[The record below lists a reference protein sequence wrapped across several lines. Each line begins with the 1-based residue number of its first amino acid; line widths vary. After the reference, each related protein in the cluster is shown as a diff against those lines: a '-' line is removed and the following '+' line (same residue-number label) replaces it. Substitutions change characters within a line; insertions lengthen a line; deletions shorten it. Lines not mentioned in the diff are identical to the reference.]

1 MSKDYRDTLNLPQ
14 TDLSMK
20 AGLAKKEPELLS
32 YWDSIDLY
40 SKILQSYLQS
50 KVTIK
55 CNNKVLKTGKLTLFN
70 IKQYFIRFYIE
81 TDKKTNKVLELPYPF
96 LMNVDDGMCTL
107 NYKLTSLCNNHSEMV
122 NALRSVGKSNANKIY
137 DNIVSIIPLN

>member
-1 MSKDYRDTLNLPQ
+1 MN
-14 TDLSMK
+14 
-20 AGLAKKEPELLS
+20 
-32 YWDSIDLY
+32 IDLY

-107 NYKLTSLCNNHSEMV
+107 NYKLTSLCNNHTETV
-122 NALRSVGKSNANKIY
+122 NALRGVGKSNANKIY

>member
-1 MSKDYRDTLNLPQ
+1 MN
-14 TDLSMK
+14 
-20 AGLAKKEPELLS
+20 
-32 YWDSIDLY
+32 IDLY
-40 SKILQSYLQS
+40 TKILQNYLQS
-50 KVTIK
+50 RVTIK

-96 LMNVDDGMCTL
+96 LMEQNTTGSCTL
-107 NYKLTSLCNNHSEMV
+107 NYKLTSLCNNHSVMV
-122 NALRSVGKSNANKIY
+122 NTLRGVNKSSSSKVY